1 MAVVPTEITV
11 SLTPPEAQ
19 RLAELAEADGVT
31 VEVIAQRLL
40 RDLLEPLADGPER
53 IAAFLD
59 SIPGYH
65 EDFLASLDQIAAG
78 QTVPPSELRQA

>member
-1 MAVVPTEITV
+1 M
-11 SLTPPEAQ
+11 
-19 RLAELAEADGVT
+19 
-31 VEVIAQRLL
+31 IAQRLL

>member
-19 RLAELAEADGVT
+19 RLAQLAEADGVT
-31 VEVIAQRLL
+31 VEALAQRLL
-40 RDLLEPLADGPER
+40 RDLLDPLPDDPER
-53 IAAFLD
+53 IAAYLD
-59 SIPGYH
+59 TIPGYH

-78 QTVPPSELRQA
+78 QTVPSSELRQA